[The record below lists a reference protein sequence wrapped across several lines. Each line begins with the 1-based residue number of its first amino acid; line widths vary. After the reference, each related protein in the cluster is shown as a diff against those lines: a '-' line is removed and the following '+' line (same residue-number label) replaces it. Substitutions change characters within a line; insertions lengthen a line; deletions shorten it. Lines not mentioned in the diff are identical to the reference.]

1 MTCVNLKGEEM
12 NLQLKRF
19 RSLRGYSQDE
29 MAQKLGIKKS
39 RYGTWERGERMMSL
53 EQAYNV
59 TEILGCTLD
68 ELVGRDHSRDFA
80 DPGQAALNACY
91 ENMNEDG
98 KGTLVSVARS
108 LERDT
113 ANRIEKNGAEL
124 PEDQAK
130 LGA

>member
-1 MTCVNLKGEEM
+1 MICVNLKGVDM
-12 NLQLKRF
+12 NLQLKR
-19 RSLRGYSQDE
+19 LRNLKGLSQEDIAE
-29 MAQKLGIKKS
+29 SLGIKKS

-59 TEILGCTLD
+59 TEVLGCTLE
-68 ELVGRDHSRDFA
+68 ELVGRAPVRSFA

-91 ENMNEDG
+91 ENMNDDG

>member
-1 MTCVNLKGEEM
+1 MLE
-12 NLQLKRF
+12 LQLKR
-19 RSLRGYSQDE
+19 LRKLAGFKTQAD
-29 MAQKLGIKKS
+29 MAKALGVPNR
-39 RYGTWERGERMMSL
+39 RYESWEREEAMMSL
-53 EQAYNV
+53 EQAYKV

-68 ELVGRDHSRDFA
+68 ELVGREPARSFA

-91 ENMNEDG
+91 ENMNKDG

>member
-1 MTCVNLKGEEM
+1 MICVNLKGEEM

-19 RSLRGYSQDE
+19 RSLKGYSQDE

-68 ELVGRDHSRDFA
+68 ELVGRDHSRGFA

-91 ENMNEDG
+91 ENMNDDG

-113 ANRIEKNGAEL
+113 ANRIEKDGEEL
-124 PEDQAK
+124 SEYQAK

>member
-1 MTCVNLKGEEM
+1 
-12 NLQLKRF
+12 
-19 RSLRGYSQDE
+19 
-29 MAQKLGIKKS
+29 
-39 RYGTWERGERMMSL
+39 MMSL

-68 ELVGRDHSRDFA
+68 ELVGREPARSFA

-91 ENMNEDG
+91 ENMNEEG

-113 ANRIEKNGAEL
+113 ANRIEKDGAEL
-124 PEDQAK
+124 PEDQAR

>member
-1 MTCVNLKGEEM
+1 MLE
-12 NLQLKRF
+12 LQLKR
-19 RSLRGYSQDE
+19 LRKLAGFKTQAD
-29 MAQKLGIKKS
+29 MAKALGVPNR
-39 RYGTWERGERMMSL
+39 RYESWEREEAMMSL

-59 TEILGCTLD
+59 TEVLGCTLE
-68 ELVGRDHSRDFA
+68 ELVGRAPVRSFA

-91 ENMNEDG
+91 ENMNEEG

>member
-1 MTCVNLKGEEM
+1 MICVNLKGEEM

-91 ENMNEDG
+91 ENMNDDG

>member
-1 MTCVNLKGEEM
+1 MICVNLKGAEM
-12 NLQLKRF
+12 NLQLKR
-19 RSLRGYSQDE
+19 LRNLKGLSQEDIAE
-29 MAQKLGIKKS
+29 RLGIKKS

-53 EQAYNV
+53 EQAYKV

-68 ELVGRDHSRDFA
+68 ELVGREPARSFPDL
-80 DPGQAALNACY
+80 GQAALNAGY
-91 ENMNEDG
+91 DTTHDAG
-98 KGTLVSVARS
+98 TGTLVSVARS

-113 ANRIEKNGAEL
+113 ANRIEKDGAEL